1 MRVEKC
7 KNGKCGKSFTV
18 VFQNNKNE
26 IWYSCPHCGTRYNT
40 MTKKPERERQG
51 ERLCR

>member
-1 MRVEKC
+1 MTINKC
-7 KNGKCGKSFTV
+7 KNGKCSKSFTV

-40 MTKKPERERQG
+40 WAKMIASERQVA
-51 ERLCR
+51 RV